1 MAQQEKKHN
10 FKTVQVLKD
19 QTLGI
24 GSYGKVCRAKC
35 DDLLCAAKLIH
46 ETLFDPTAQ
55 YEIAPQ
61 REHRLPIRRFE
72 QECDFLSTLKHPNI
86 IQYLG
91 VYQDPDTGAPILLM
105 ELMDESL
112 THFLEKSSEPTPYHI
127 QINLC
132 HDVSLALSF
141 LHSNNI
147 IHRDLSSNNVL
158 LISNVRAKVTDFGM
172 ARLTPSVN
180 THFTV
185 TTCPGTDVYM
195 PPEAVDNTAVYTE
208 KIDCF
213 SFGVIIIQILTHK
226 FPQPG
231 NRKEMVQINHPRFPG
246 GTVLAN
252 VPEVDRRQNHI
263 REIDPQHSLLLIS
276 LDCLKDNASERPS
289 AQELCYRVAGLKQSS
304 RYYSDSISTSQVRP
318 QRVIIE
324 QRMDTL
330 PPVRD
335 QHQFNQ
341 QIHDLQQI
349 IESQTS
355 RLRGKDGVIEE
366 RDRVIAAEQQRNQLL
381 RQQIGEKDQQ
391 IREKELKIRDKDNQL
406 GHINQQLKVSEEII
420 AQFEKRIHELEDKLQ
435 VCQKS
440 QLQNQPRS
448 LNTRYLPIANSDSP
462 KAATK
467 VGVISKLSL
476 SWRLEGERAPCVM
489 NRGCDA
495 ISSGVVVYCRHFS
508 LKRIYLL
515 NAADRKWYQLPECQY
530 GNFSMAFVNGMI
542 TTIGGGNDMKFYGLP
557 AIGSGSYTSKL
568 FSFVEKVGS
577 GKWMEILPPMPTRR
591 RGTVALS
598 TETNLI
604 VAGGEIE
611 GRANM
616 TTVEVL
622 DIESCRWSAAAH
634 LPEPKNIASATISG
648 DNIYVIGGQN
658 RNGKETNTAYTCSLK
673 SLIKSCTD
681 PRYSDTAPPQVN
693 VWNRLPD
700 CPVML
705 STCVSLQGRLLTVG
719 GKALNNTITS
729 AVHMYNPSTNSW
741 EIISQTPTA
750 KYLPL
755 AAVVNDNQLLVVGG
769 VAEGGGI
776 TDFVEIALV

>member
-1 MAQQEKKHN
+1 MKHK
-10 FKTVQVLKD
+10 FKAVRVLKD

-72 QECDFLSTLKHPNI
+72 QECEFLSTLRHPNV

-91 VYQDPDTGAPILLM
+91 VYQDPETGAPILLM

-112 THFLEKSSEPTPYHI
+112 THFLEKSSELTPYNI
-127 QINLC
+127 QVNLC

-172 ARLTPSVN
+172 ARLTPGVN
-180 THFTV
+180 THLTV

-195 PPEAVDNTAVYTE
+195 PPEAVDDTAIYTE

-213 SFGVIIIQILTHK
+213 SFGVIVVQILTRK

-252 VPEVDRRQNHI
+252 IPEVDRRQNHI
-263 REIDPQHSLLLIS
+263 REIDPKHPLLLIS
-276 LDCLKDNASERPS
+276 LDCLKDNAGERPS
-289 AQELCYRVAGLKQSS
+289 AQELCHRVAGLRQST
-304 RYYSDSISTSQVRP
+304 RYSDSVSFSQERA
-318 QRVIIE
+318 QRLEKRI
-324 QRMDTL
+324 
-330 PPVRD
+330 PPVRG
-335 QHQFNQ
+335 QYQFSQ
-341 QIHDLQQI
+341 QIQDLQQI
-349 IESQTS
+349 IESQMS
-355 RLRGKDGVIEE
+355 QLKGKDGIIEE
-366 RDRVIAAEQQRNQLL
+366 RDRIIAAEQQRNQLL

-391 IREKELKIRDKDNQL
+391 IREKELQIRDKENQL
-406 GHINQQLKVSEEII
+406 GNITQQLKVSEDII
-420 AQFEKRIHELEDKLQ
+420 AQFEKRIHELEHKLQ
-435 VCQKS
+435 VHQKS
-440 QLQNQPRS
+440 QLRVHDQPHS
-448 LNTRYLPIANSDSP
+448 LSTQHSDTGAQYLPSGDNIP
-462 KAATK
+462 KPGTK

-476 SWRLEGERAPCVM
+476 SWGLERERAPCVM

-495 ISSGVVVYCRHFS
+495 IASSVVMYCRHFS

-515 NAADRKWYQLPECQY
+515 NTADRKWYQLPECQY

-542 TTIGGGNDMKFYGLP
+542 TTIGGGNDMKFHGLP
-557 AIGSGSYTSKL
+557 AIGSGSYTNKL
-568 FSFVEKVGS
+568 ISLVEKVGS

-598 TETNLI
+598 TATYLI
-604 VAGGEIE
+604 VAGGEME
-611 GRANM
+611 GRANL

-622 DIESCRWSAAAH
+622 NTETCQWSAAAH
-634 LPEPKNIASATISG
+634 LPEPKNVASATISG
-648 DNIYVIGGQN
+648 DKIYIIGGQN
-658 RNGKETNTAYTCSLK
+658 KNGKETNTAYTCSLK
-673 SLIKSCTD
+673 SLIKTDTD
-681 PRYSDTAPPQVN
+681 PQYSNIALPQAN
-693 VWNRLPD
+693 VWKRVAD

-729 AVHMYNPSTNSW
+729 AVHMYNPNTDSW
-741 EIISQTPTA
+741 EIVSQTPTA
-750 KYLPL
+750 RYLPL
-755 AAVVNDNQLLVVGG
+755 AAAVNDNQLLVVGG
-769 VAEGGGI
+769 VADGGAI
-776 TDFVEIALV
+776 TDFVEMALV